1 MESRIRILRW
11 LRLLLLPAGIA
22 GRWRHTTQD
31 TWFRQCEMP
40 PGNIK
45 SKLPDCNKIKQ
56 INITKMESRLRIL
69 HWLSLLLLSAGLAGG
84 PCGRSPDAWFLRH
97 RQLNRRKLR
106 RKRKQESQYSS
117 NPTMKRNLK
126 ILRWLS
132 LHTLSAN
139 RARQLQAI
147 ASASWFRQQRAAVLI
162 LQTILSKIFNLNIE
176 TNNIKYKIS

>member
-11 LRLLLLPAGIA
+11 LRLLLLSAGLA
-22 GRWRHTTQD
+22 GRWRHTTQY

-40 PGNIK
+40 PGNTK
-45 SKLPDCNKIKQ
+45 SKLPNTNKIKL
-56 INITKMESRLRIL
+56 INNTKMESRLRIL

-84 PCGRSPDAWFLRH
+84 PCGRSPDAWFRRH
-97 RQLNRRKLR
+97 RQLISRKLR

-139 RARQLQAI
+139 RVRQLQAM
-147 ASASWFRQQRAAVLI
+147 AFASWFRRKRAAVFI
-162 LQTILSKIFNLNIE
+162 LQTLFSKTSNKNIE